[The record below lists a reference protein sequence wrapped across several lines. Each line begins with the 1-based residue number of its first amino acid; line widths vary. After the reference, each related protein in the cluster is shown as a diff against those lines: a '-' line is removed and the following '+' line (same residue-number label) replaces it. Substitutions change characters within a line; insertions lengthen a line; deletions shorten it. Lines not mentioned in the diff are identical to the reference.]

1 MAEPAAAP
9 KSGVVRPTLRCL
21 SEDLVGEVGPDLLRV
36 ALRTI
41 KADMADDATFLFPC
55 SLFDVEHLLIDK
67 ANLIAGDQS
76 AERESIRAITDRVVA
91 KVKTSDWRGA
101 LWQDDEET
109 WWLLAAGRRKDDG
122 PGDFYRELDRFSGTS
137 SSPLGPRKEDERYLK
152 LEQAYAREC
161 MREKAAHRQVINAVF
176 QASRAPGTT
185 VGVEVFG
192 ASVSI
197 RIDSDE
203 GGLAVVEASW
213 DFIQFDEVD
222 RFPHDVLAMIPGLD
236 CIDSWDYLPPRKS
249 SDSPHTTRLA
259 CVGPTDW
266 SAEPFS
272 RWVSSSN

>member
-1 MAEPAAAP
+1 
-9 KSGVVRPTLRCL
+9 
-21 SEDLVGEVGPDLLRV
+21 
-36 ALRTI
+36 
-41 KADMADDATFLFPC
+41 
-55 SLFDVEHLLIDK
+55 
-67 ANLIAGDQS
+67 
-76 AERESIRAITDRVVA
+76 
-91 KVKTSDWRGA
+91 
-101 LWQDDEET
+101 
-109 WWLLAAGRRKDDG
+109 
-122 PGDFYRELDRFSGTS
+122 
-137 SSPLGPRKEDERYLK
+137 
-152 LEQAYAREC
+152 

-249 SDSPHTTRLA
+249 SDSPHAWLA
-259 CVGPTDW
+259 LVPQTWVGQLSESVEIVALCGARVVAHRDHEGFPECPRCRESLALLRAHAAKPD
-266 SAEPFS
+266 
-272 RWVSSSN
+272 R